1 MSFLRRPVLGTL
13 PAAIF
18 TTVMLGL
25 PLLLLFVL
33 GFLQV
38 DRGVFTG
45 HISTHGYR
53 SIFTD
58 PFYAQVFLRT
68 LLIAVGVTLL
78 CLLIGYPI
86 AYVFHRA
93 RGPWKANIL
102 LCVLAPLLT
111 STLVRTFGWM
121 VILGR
126 EGFLNQSML
135 ALGLIKTPV
144 AYLFTLKGVLIG
156 MTQVLLPYMVLP
168 VMASLET
175 IAPVLEEA
183 AVNLGASQ
191 WQVFW
196 KVILPQTL
204 PGIAGGV
211 TLVFI
216 LAFSEFPV
224 PALLGGATFKTL
236 PVYIYQT
243 MATLLDWSRGAA
255 LASMLL
261 IGSGLAVYLLQLLF
275 RGLSPWTRVTTR
287 TSPK

>member
-1 MSFLRRPVLGTL
+1 MLGVL
-13 PAAIF
+13 PAGLF
-18 TTVMLGL
+18 TAGMLGL
-25 PLLLLFVL
+25 PLVLLFVL
-33 GFLQV
+33 GFLQI

-45 HISTHGYR
+45 HLSMHGYA
-53 SIFTD
+53 SVFTD

-68 LLIAVGVTLL
+68 LLIALGVTAL
-78 CLLIGYPI
+78 CLVIGYPI
-86 AYVFHRA
+86 AYVFYRA
-93 RGPWKANIL
+93 RGPWKGAIL

-111 STLVRTFGWM
+111 STLVRTFGWL

-126 EGFLNQSML
+126 EGFLNQSLL
-135 ALGLIKTPV
+135 ALGLLKSPV
-144 AYLFTLKGVLIG
+144 EFLFTLKGVLIG

-175 IAPVLEEA
+175 ISPVLEEA
-183 AVNLGASQ
+183 AINLGASKWQ
-191 WQVFW
+191 AFWQV
-196 KVILPQTL
+196 IIPQTL

-224 PALLGGATFKTL
+224 PALLGGATFKSL

-275 RGLSPWTRVTTR
+275 KGLSPWTRTAQ
-287 TSPK
+287 K

>member
-1 MSFLRRPVLGTL
+1 LIDLRKPIFGVV
-13 PAAIF
+13 PAMVF

-25 PLLLLFVL
+25 PLLLLFGL
-33 GFLQV
+33 GFLDIQ
-38 DRGVFTG
+38 RGVFTG
-45 HISTHGYR
+45 HLSLRGYGGV
-53 SIFTD
+53 FTD

-68 LLIAVGVTLL
+68 FLIAIGVTLL

-86 AYVFHRA
+86 AYVFYRS
-93 RGPWKANIL
+93 RGRWKGVIL

-111 STLVRTFGWM
+111 STLVRTFGWL

-126 EGFLNQSML
+126 EGALNHTL
-135 ALGLIKTPV
+135 LGLGLIKNPIEFI
-144 AYLFTLKGVLIG
+144 FTLKGVLIG

-168 VMASLET
+168 IMASLET
-175 IAPVLEEA
+175 VAPTLEEA

-196 KVILPQTL
+196 KVIVPQTL
-204 PGIAGGV
+204 PGISGGV
-211 TLVFI
+211 SLVFI

-224 PALLGGATFKTL
+224 PALLGGATFKIL

-243 MATLLDWSRGAA
+243 MSTLLDWSRGAA

-261 IGSGLAVYLLQLLF
+261 VGSGLCVYLLQRIF
-275 RGLSPWTRVTTR
+275 RGLSPSTGTAA
-287 TSPK
+287 K

>member
-1 MSFLRRPVLGTL
+1 VSFLRRPILGVL
-13 PAAIF
+13 PAVLF
-18 TTVMLGL
+18 TAAMLGL
-25 PLLLLFVL
+25 PLVLLFVL
-33 GFLQV
+33 GFLEI
-38 DRGVFTG
+38 DRGTFAG
-45 HISTHGYR
+45 HISLHGYA
-53 SIFTD
+53 SIFAD

-68 LLIAVGVTLL
+68 LLIAIGVTLL
-78 CLLIGYPI
+78 CLVIGYPV
-86 AYVFHRA
+86 AYVFYRA
-93 RGPWKANIL
+93 RGASKGAIL

-111 STLVRTFGWM
+111 STLVRTFGWI

-126 EGFLNQSML
+126 EGFLNQTLL
-135 ALGLIKTPV
+135 ALGVVKAPIQF
-144 AYLFTLKGVLIG
+144 LFNLKGVVIG

-175 IAPVLEEA
+175 IAPELEEA
-183 AVNLGASQ
+183 AVNLGASS
-191 WQVFW
+191 WQTFW
-196 KVILPQTL
+196 RVIIPQTV
-204 PGIAGGV
+204 PGISGGV

-224 PALLGGATFKTL
+224 PALLGGSTFKSL

-275 RGLSPWTRVTTR
+275 KGLSPWTRSITR
-287 TSPK
+287 AK

>member
-1 MSFLRRPVLGTL
+1 LTGLRRSIAGVAPAVL
-13 PAAIF
+13 F
-18 TTVMLGL
+18 TTVMAAL
-25 PLLLLFVL
+25 PLLLLFGL
-33 GFLQV
+33 GFLEI
-38 DRGVFTG
+38 DRGAFTG
-45 HISTHGYR
+45 RISTHGYAA
-53 SIFTD
+53 IFTD

-68 LLIAVGVTLL
+68 LAIAGTVTLL
-78 CLLIGYPI
+78 CLIFGYPV
-86 AYVFHRA
+86 AYVFHRSH
-93 RGPWKANIL
+93 GGWKGAIL

-111 STLVRTFGWM
+111 STLVRSFGWM

-126 EGFLNQSML
+126 EGAINQTLL
-135 ALGLIKTPV
+135 ALGILHSPV
-144 AYLFTLKGVLIG
+144 EFLFTLKGVLIG
-156 MTQVLLPYMVLP
+156 LTQVMLPYMVIPIMSSMETLP
-168 VMASLET
+168 PA
-175 IAPVLEEA
+175 LEEA

-196 KVILPQTL
+196 SVIVPQTL

-211 TLVFI
+211 SLVFI

-261 IGSGLAVYLLQLLF
+261 IGSALAVYLLQRIF
-275 RGLSPWTRVTTR
+275 RRLMPWAR
-287 TSPK
+287 